1 MFCPMCGAPNED
13 SDQFCGNCGA
23 ALTADVVPLGAPAA
37 APEQAAEMAAESDF
51 MGDSDEPD
59 EVVAEGEIQEE
70 AIAALPAPVPE
81 AVAMPEPEFRAGPPP
96 PPPPPPEPPYRP
108 PSAGTRPGVPTS
120 GMAIASLLLGVA
132 GLTFVPLFASILAIL
147 FGYMA
152 RKEIRQRPGELAG
165 DGLALAGIV
174 MGWIAVGLSVL
185 GLLLAGALS
194 VCGLCGAFGAG
205 GWQ

>member
-1 MFCPMCGAPNED
+1 
-13 SDQFCGNCGA
+13 
-23 ALTADVVPLGAPAA
+23 
-37 APEQAAEMAAESDF
+37 MAAEFDA

-59 EVVAEGEIQEE
+59 QVVTEEQVQEE
-70 AIAALPAPVPE
+70 AVAALPAPALE
-81 AVAMPEPEFRAGPPP
+81 AAAMPEPEFRAGLPA
-96 PPPPPPEPPYRP
+96 PPPPPEPPYRP
-108 PSAGTRPGVPTS
+108 PPAGARPGVPTS

-132 GLTFVPLFASILAIL
+132 GLTFVPLLASILAIL

-165 DGLALAGIV
+165 DGLAMAGIV

-185 GLLLAGALS
+185 GLLFAGALS

>member
-1 MFCPMCGAPNED
+1 MWVPNGD
-13 SDQFCGNCGA
+13 SDQFCSNCGA
-23 ALTADVVPLGAPAA
+23 ALTSDVVAAGAPAA
-37 APEQAAEMAAESDF
+37 APEQAAEMAESDF

-59 EVVAEGEIQEE
+59 EVVTEGEMQEE

-81 AVAMPEPEFRAGPPP
+81 AGAMPEPEFRAGPPAP
-96 PPPPPPEPPYRP
+96 PPPKPAYQP
-108 PSAGTRPGVPTS
+108 PSAGARPGLPTS

-132 GLTFVPLFASILAIL
+132 GLTFVPLLASILAIL

-185 GLLLAGALS
+185 GLLFAGAVS